1 MPIYKLQ
8 WEIHSMLLEKR
19 TSLVTQN
26 LASTYSDYPCLLA
39 LKKLPVKSMPAIL
52 TSFTHQLIFT
62 EERSYKTYFRLWS
75 LHGNNH

>member
-8 WEIHSMLLEKR
+8 WKIHSMLLEKR

-39 LKKLPVKSMPAIL
+39 VKKVPVKSMLDFL
-52 TSFTHQLIFT
+52 TSFTH
-62 EERSYKTYFRLWS
+62 
-75 LHGNNH
+75 